1 MDNPGIKDLG
11 DITVTAAGTQTT
23 EWTDDLDSMTAVSL
37 QARFAY
43 ETGGAAVLVFVQ
55 TSIDQG
61 TTQAAPRPHQGGSAV
76 RSGKGPQ
83 GLSQTARAE
92 EGATCSVLG
101 RRKAAFGPDGTGSAP
116 MANFKTDLWGTERS
130 AAKLLRSQIPQ
141 PWAPAF
147 SCPCA
152 SARGA

>member
-1 MDNPGIKDLG
+1 MNHPGIKDLG

-23 EWTDDLDSMTAVSL
+23 EWTDEPDGVTPVTS

-43 ETGGAAVLVFVQ
+43 RTGGTVAW
-55 TSIDQG
+55 S
-61 TTQAAPRPHQGGSAV
+61 
-76 RSGKGPQ
+76 
-83 GLSQTARAE
+83 LSRTPDARA
-92 EGATCSVLG
+92 ASQW
-101 RRKAAFGPDGTGSAP
+101 P
-116 MANFKTDLWGTERS
+116 NFKTDLWGTERS
-130 AAKLLRSQIPQ
+130 AAELLRSRIPQ